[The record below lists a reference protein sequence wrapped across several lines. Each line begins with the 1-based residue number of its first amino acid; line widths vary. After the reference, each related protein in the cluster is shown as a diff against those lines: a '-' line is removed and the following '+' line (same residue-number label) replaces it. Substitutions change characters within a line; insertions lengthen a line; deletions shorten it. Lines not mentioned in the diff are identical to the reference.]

1 MYPTGRAG
9 RAARTPE
16 EKEAKKKK
24 LKVKVGLPEKPQ
36 VVEIE
41 VPESELP
48 VWDLDAKLK
57 IVGKGVPRIE
67 GPEKVTG
74 QAKYTLDYTPVDLPG
89 LLYAK
94 VLRSP
99 YAHARVESIDAS
111 RAAAL
116 PGVKAVVLIAKGS
129 GFDATNALLDI
140 VSEGPVLEPQDRE
153 VIAEGEEV
161 AVVAAESEAIAEDAL
176 ELIEVKYERLPHV
189 VDYEEARRPEAP
201 RVHKDT
207 SSNVVPSDPQTTGDI
222 EKGFKEADVI
232 IERTLRVPVL
242 LHNSAEPH
250 AAVAKWEG
258 KKLTVW
264 ASTQGV
270 NGFRDDLVK
279 TFKMD
284 KADVRVITQHM
295 GGGFGSK
302 FGMQNY
308 GGLAALMARRAGAP
322 VKLAYDRHEENQA
335 AGNRPNATMW
345 IKLGAKKDGRLT
357 ALHCRAYGTAGVGRD
372 ASVTGMMATVYK
384 CPNLRL
390 EDSDVYTNA
399 GAGQPMRAPGYPQ
412 GSFAIESAMDE
423 LALQLK
429 MDPLELRRKNFVDL
443 PLLALEEMY
452 QVGAEK
458 IGWSRRTG
466 MGPKTDSPIK
476 RGIGMGTAV
485 WGNGSGPPASSRVTI
500 APDGSVESAMA
511 VQDLGVGTRTLVA
524 MVTAEELGVPLE
536 AVKVS
541 IGDTSLELI
550 GPDSGGSVTAL
561 SIAPAIRLAAAAARQ
576 ELFQKVAPALGA
588 KPEELACE
596 DGKISA
602 RGRPG
607 QALTWK
613 EATAKLGAPISG
625 HGERLPNVAPYG
637 DLPLWGV
644 QFAEVEVDTETGLVR
659 VVKVVA
665 VHEAGRVINRTTF
678 ESQVQGGVIM
688 GLGYALLERRT
699 MDKTEGRVI
708 NPNLEDY
715 KMIGPEELPEIET
728 VIVEPITPANNV
740 GGKGI
745 GEPCTVPTAAAVA
758 NAVAHALGIRVYE
771 LPLSP
776 DRILD
781 ALAAKKEA

>member
-9 RAARTPE
+9 RAGRTPE
-16 EKEAKKKK
+16 EKEARKKK
-24 LKVKVGLPEKPQ
+24 LKVKVGLAEKPQ
-36 VVEIE
+36 MVEIE

-48 VWDLDAKLK
+48 FWDLDAKLK

-74 QAKYTLDYTPVDLPG
+74 QAKYTLDYTPADLPG

-99 YAHARVESIDAS
+99 FAHAKVERIDAS

-116 PGVKAVVLIAKGS
+116 SGVKAVVLIAKGS
-129 GFDATNALLDI
+129 GFDATNALLDV
-140 VSEGPVLEPQDRE
+140 VSDGPVLEPQDRE

-161 AVVAAESEAIAEDAL
+161 AVAAAESEAIAEDAI
-176 ELIEVKYERLPHV
+176 ELIEVKYQRLPHV
-189 VDYEEARRPEAP
+189 VDHEEALRPEAP
-201 RVHKDT
+201 RVHQGT
-207 SSNVVPSDPQTTGDI
+207 PSNVVAGTPQTTGDI

-232 IERTLRVPVL
+232 IERTLHVPVL
-242 LHNSAEPH
+242 LHNSAESH
-250 AAVAKWEG
+250 TAVAKWEG
-258 KKLTVW
+258 TKLTVW
-264 ASTQGV
+264 ASTQAI

-279 TFKMD
+279 AFKLD

-302 FGMQNY
+302 SGMLNY
-308 GGLAALMARRAGAP
+308 GGLAALMARRTGAP
-322 VKLAYDRHEENQA
+322 VKLAYDRQEESQA
-335 AGNRPNATMW
+335 AGNRPDATMW
-345 IKLGAKKDGRLT
+345 IKLGAKRDGTLT

-372 ASVTGMMATVYK
+372 AAVTGIMAMVYK
-384 CPNLRL
+384 CPNLKL
-390 EDSDVYTNA
+390 EDSDVYTNSGTGMA
-399 GAGQPMRAPGYPQ
+399 MRAPGFPP

-423 LALQLK
+423 LALELK

-458 IGWSRRTG
+458 IGWSRRAG
-466 MGPKTDSPIK
+466 MGPNADSPIK
-476 RGIGMGTAV
+476 CGIGMGTAV
-485 WGNGSGPPASSRVTI
+485 WGNGSGPPAASRVTI

-511 VQDLGVGTRTLVA
+511 VQDIGVGTRTLVA

-536 AVKVS
+536 AVNVN

-550 GPDSGGSVTAL
+550 APDSGGSVTAL
-561 SIAPAIRLAAAAARQ
+561 SIAPAIRAAAASARQ
-576 ELFQKVAPALGA
+576 GLFQKVAPALGA
-588 KPEELACE
+588 KPEDLVCD
-596 DGKISA
+596 DGRISV
-602 RGRPG
+602 RGQMGRG
-607 QALTWK
+607 LTWN
-613 EATAKLGAPISG
+613 EAAAKLDAPVYG

-637 DLPLWGV
+637 DLPLWGA

-659 VVKVVA
+659 VIKVVA

-678 ESQVQGGVIM
+678 ENQVNGGVIM
-688 GLGYALLERRT
+688 GLGYALLERRA
-699 MDKTEGRVI
+699 MDKPEGRVI

-728 VIVEPITPANNV
+728 VIVEPINPGNNV

>member
-1 MYPTGRAG
+1 MYPYDRAG

-16 EKEAKKKK
+16 EKEVKRKK

-57 IVGKGVPRIE
+57 IVGKGVLRLE
-67 GPEKVTG
+67 GTEMVTG
-74 QAKYTLDYTPVDLPG
+74 QAKYTLDYTSADLPG

-94 VLRSP
+94 ILRSP
-99 YAHARVESIDAS
+99 YAHARVKSIDAS

-116 PGVKAVVLIAKGS
+116 PGVKAVVLISKGC
-129 GFDATNALLDI
+129 GFNASNALLDV
-140 VSEGPVLEPQDRE
+140 VSEDPVLQPQDRE

-161 AVVAAESEAIAEDAL
+161 AVAAAESEAIAEDAL

-189 VDYEEARRPEAP
+189 VDLEEARRPDAP
-201 RVHKDT
+201 RVHPGT
-207 SSNVVPSDPQTTGDI
+207 SSNVVPGDPQTTGDI
-222 EKGFKEADVI
+222 EKGFKQADVI

-250 AAVAKWEG
+250 VAVAKWEG

-264 ASTQGV
+264 ASTQAL
-270 NGFRDDLVK
+270 NRFRDELAR
-279 TFKMD
+279 TLRLD
-284 KADVRVITQHM
+284 KADIRVITQHM

-302 FGMQNY
+302 AGMQNY
-308 GGLAALMARRAGAP
+308 GALAALMARRAGAP
-322 VKLAYDRHEENQA
+322 VKLAYDRHEENQV

-345 IKLGAKKDGRLT
+345 IRLGAKRDGTLT
-357 ALHCRAYGTAGVGRD
+357 ALHCRAYGTAGVGRE
-372 ASVTGMMATVYK
+372 ASVTDMMATVYK

-399 GAGQPMRAPGYPQ
+399 GMGMAMRAPGYPP

-423 LALQLK
+423 LALELK

-458 IGWSRRTG
+458 IGWSRRG
-466 MGPKTDSPIK
+466 ELGPKPGSPLR

-485 WGNGSGPPASSRVTI
+485 WPNYAGPPAASRVTI
-500 APDGSVESAMA
+500 APDGSVESAIA
-511 VQDLGVGTRTLVA
+511 VQDIGTGTRTLVA

-541 IGDTSLELI
+541 IGDTGLELI
-550 GPDSGGSVTAL
+550 GPVSGGSKTAL
-561 SIAPAIRLAAAAARQ
+561 SISPAIRLAAANARK

-588 KPEELACE
+588 EPENLVCD

-607 QALTWK
+607 RVLPWK
-613 EATAKLGAPISG
+613 EAAAKLSAPVSG

-637 DLPLWGV
+637 DVPLWGA
-644 QFAEVEVDTETGLVR
+644 QFAEVVVDTETGLVR

-678 ESQVQGGVIM
+678 ESQIHGGVNM

-699 MDKTEGRVI
+699 MDNPEGRVI

-715 KMIGPEELPEIET
+715 KMIGSEELPEIET

-771 LPLSP
+771 LPLTP

-781 ALAAKKEA
+781 ALARKKEA